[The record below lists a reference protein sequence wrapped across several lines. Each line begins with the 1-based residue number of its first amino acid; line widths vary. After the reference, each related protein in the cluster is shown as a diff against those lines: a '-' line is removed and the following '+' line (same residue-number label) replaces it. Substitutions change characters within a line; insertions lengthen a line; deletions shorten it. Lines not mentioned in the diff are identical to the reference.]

1 MLAPCDAALSAGRG
15 GVFRVVPPHLI
26 GRIIRGEMAQRLA
39 RPLLHVGFVS
49 VEVQNLND
57 CLDAVRRCDIPL
69 FFFLA
74 GDLGARKTFRYARAP
89 RASHG
94 QRDSG
99 KECA

>member
-1 MLAPCDAALSAGRG
+1 M
-15 GVFRVVPPHLI
+15 FRVVPPHLI

-94 QRDSG
+94 QRDLG
-99 KECA
+99 RNAREDGLMFILHREGANH